1 MKRVIATVGPSLLN
15 KFPLNEIHKDNY
27 IYRINGAHGSYE
39 DIRKYIDKIRS
50 QVPDAKI
57 LMDLPGNKVRTSNIA
72 NGGLKIEENK
82 IFSLQFDQFNF
93 VDFYK
98 FIKVGDV
105 IWANDSTYEFHVDS
119 ICNTTKKI
127 YFLSKST
134 GILLNNKGMHVRG
147 IHQHIPFLFQKDQKL
162 IEIANETKVA
172 FVGLSF
178 VRHAEDVNQA
188 VNLLNDNIEIIT
200 KVETKSAV
208 KHLNSILDIA
218 PYILIDRG
226 DLSTEVSL
234 EKVPRFQNYIIQ
246 KALFHD
252 RKVFL
257 ATQFLKNME
266 NNPIPTIPEIID
278 LHNTLQKGIYGIQL
292 SEETAVGRYPYECLK
307 TIEKVHN
314 EIDSSV
320 LSELN

>member
-1 MKRVIATVGPSLLN
+1 
-15 KFPLNEIHKDNY
+15 
-27 IYRINGAHGSYE
+27 
-39 DIRKYIDKIRS
+39 
-50 QVPDAKI
+50 
-57 LMDLPGNKVRTSNIA
+57 MDLPGNKVRTSNIEN
-72 NGGLKIEENK
+72 NGINIEK
-82 IFSLQFDQFNF
+82 GKVFSLHFDQFNF
-93 VDFYK
+93 LDFFK

-119 ICNTTKKI
+119 ICDKTKNI

-134 GILLNNKGMHVRG
+134 GTLLNNKGMHVRG
-147 IHQHIPFLFQKDQKL
+147 IHQHIPFLFEKDKKL
-162 IEIANETKVA
+162 IQIANETGLA
-172 FVGLSF
+172 FIGLSF

-188 VNLLNDNIEIIT
+188 LQLLNKDIEIIT

-208 KHLNSILDIA
+208 QNLNNILEIA

-234 EKVPRFQNYIIQ
+234 EKVPRFQRYIIE

-266 NNPIPTIPEIID
+266 NHPIPTIPEIID
-278 LHNTLQKGIYGIQL
+278 LHNTMQKGIYGIQL
-292 SEETAVGRYPYECLK
+292 SEETAVGKYPYECLK
-307 TIEKVHN
+307 TIEKVCE

-320 LSELN
+320 LSELD